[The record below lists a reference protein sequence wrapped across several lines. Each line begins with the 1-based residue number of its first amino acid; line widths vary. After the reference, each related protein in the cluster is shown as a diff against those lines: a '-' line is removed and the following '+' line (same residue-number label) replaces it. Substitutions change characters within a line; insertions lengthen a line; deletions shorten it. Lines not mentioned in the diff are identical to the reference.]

1 MDKNI
6 NNLISII
13 LYFYVIPPLYINV
26 NQVQNI
32 EIVTFVTINSEKSIF
47 ETFCHFFNN
56 NKKKIIKPNYTI
68 WMEFFLN
75 VMPV

>member
-47 ETFCHFFNN
+47 ETFCRFFNN